1 MALSAGVP
9 PVEIVHSLTRPRV
22 VVTPFRVRDVS
33 PGVAVVTSWR
43 PVTEYTSPM
52 SYLFLLVFQAGFFQ
66 AGFGAPLAR
75 IAVGMP
81 FGPAMSLAG
90 MACVTGLPVRLA
102 SVFAAFR
109 PLGLYEKCFEPT
121 RGIRTAPRPATPSR
135 GTPLSS
141 WRSGLAR
148 AAVHPFSDVA
158 LRPPSLLERQG

>member
-33 PGVAVVTSWR
+33 PGVAVVASWR
-43 PVTEYTSPM
+43 PVTDYTSPM
-52 SYLFLLVFQAGFFQ
+52 SSLFLLVFQAGFFQ

-90 MACVTGLPVRLA
+90 MACVTGLRVRFA
-102 SVFAAFR
+102 SAFAAFR
-109 PLGLYEKCFEPT
+109 PLGLYEKCFDPT
-121 RGIRTAPRPATPSR
+121 RGISRASSDSPYAAPRSC
-135 GTPLSS
+135 GNILSS
-141 WRSGLAR
+141 RSGPHR
-148 AAVHPFSDVA
+148 SE
-158 LRPPSLLERQG
+158 ERRVGKECRSR

>member
-9 PVEIVHSLTRPRV
+9 PVEIVHSLTLPRV

-52 SYLFLLVFQAGFFQ
+52 SYLFLLVFHAGVFL

-81 FGPAMSLAG
+81 FCPTMSLSG

-109 PLGLYEKCFEPT
+109 PLGCRRSASIR
-121 RGIRTAPRPATPSR
+121 RGASIK
-135 GTPLSS
+135 PLPILPP
-141 WRSGLAR
+141 GD
-148 AAVHPFSDVA
+148 DV
-158 LRPPSLLERQG
+158 LVVVLLEADQDFCAAELLRL